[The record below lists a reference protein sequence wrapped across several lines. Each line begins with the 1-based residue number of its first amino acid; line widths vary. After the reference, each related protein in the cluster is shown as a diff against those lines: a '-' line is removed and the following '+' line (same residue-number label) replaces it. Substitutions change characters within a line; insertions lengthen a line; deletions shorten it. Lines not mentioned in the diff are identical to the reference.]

1 MYSDHL
7 PCGLDTRLHFLLA
20 VCLQVTVSILA
31 VLGAVYTGFRVNGF
45 LRRSGGLCCELH
57 VRSCHSHLPFP
68 SFLPLLLFLP
78 PSSPLSL
85 LPPLSPSF
93 LPSVSSP
100 SSLFFSSPIFLSQT
114 FVYMMVE
121 VCSAFS
127 TAILILLVAACTF
140 WLIFFKVRHAVT
152 EEDKHFV
159 SFELHQ

>member
-68 SFLPLLLFLP
+68 SFLPLLLSLP

-85 LPPLSPSF
+85 LPPLSLF
-93 LPSVSSP
+93 LLSHFPFTDIC
-100 SSLFFSSPIFLSQT
+100 LHDGGGMFSILHCHLDPARRCMHLLAHLLQSKTCSHRGRQT
-114 FVYMMVE
+114 F
-121 VCSAFS
+121 C
-127 TAILILLVAACTF
+127 II
-140 WLIFFKVRHAVT
+140 
-152 EEDKHFV
+152 
-159 SFELHQ
+159 